1 MQPTALYMRSLC
13 AAWSSRLEFIWRYP
27 LHERERWKFVVAN
40 MGLAFSMNATARS
53 DELYVASTSRNPSQ
67 KLSLGPLASDIF
79 PKEEQT
85 AVAPFLRPDPEVL
98 SEAIPVFFIGR
109 NRDGYWVAR
118 DAEGRFGGLFWRK
131 EGALRFARRSAG
143 PVGCATVF
151 PRGHVELDIENA
163 GNPFVPWMAAIR
175 HLLIH
180 ATSTIMT
187 SLRKVA
193 RP

>member
-1 MQPTALYMRSLC
+1 
-13 AAWSSRLEFIWRYP
+13 
-27 LHERERWKFVVAN
+27 
-40 MGLAFSMNATARS
+40 MGLAVLMSATAHS
-53 DELYVASTSRNPSQ
+53 EELCGASTSRKLSQ

-85 AVAPFLRPDPEVL
+85 EVAPFLRPEPGVL

-109 NRDGYWVAR
+109 NRDGFWVAR
-118 DAEGRFGGLFWRK
+118 DAEGKFGGLFWRK

-143 PVGCATVF
+143 PAGCATVF

-163 GNPFVPWMAAIR
+163 GNPFIPWMAAIR
-175 HLLIH
+175 HLLTH
-180 ATSTIMT
+180 AMSTIMA
-187 SLRKVA
+187 SLRKAA

>member
-1 MQPTALYMRSLC
+1 
-13 AAWSSRLEFIWRYP
+13 
-27 LHERERWKFVVAN
+27 

-53 DELYVASTSRNPSQ
+53 EELYGASTSRKLSQ
-67 KLSLGPLASDIF
+67 NLSLGPLASDIF

-85 AVAPFLRPDPEVL
+85 EVAPFLRPDPEVL

-109 NRDGYWVAR
+109 NRDGCWVAR
-118 DAEGRFGGLFWRK
+118 DAEGRCGGLFWRK

-163 GNPFVPWMAAIR
+163 GNPFVPRMAAIR
-175 HLLIH
+175 HLLMR
-180 ATSTIMT
+180 AVSTIMA